1 LEQHNAWLTSELATK
16 SQALARE
23 RQAAAVRETELASKL
38 DAADKS
44 GNDSKTEAS
53 RAKERVKAL
62 EVQLEQAQRKHRDAV
77 DAASA
82 QERQFTEEL
91 NTVRGEP
98 AGSVILRAHERFG
111 WLLTISGVFW
121 IWIVFGMKNVSST
134 ISMSQ
139 VLSM

>member
-1 LEQHNAWLTSELATK
+1 MEQHNAWLTSELATK
-16 SQALARE
+16 SQALAQE
-23 RQAAAVRETELASKL
+23 RQAAAMREAELASKL

-53 RAKERVKAL
+53 WAKERVKAL
-62 EVQLEQAQRKHRDAV
+62 EAQLEQAQRKHRDAV

-98 AGSVILRAHERFG
+98 FG
-111 WLLTISGVFW
+111 
-121 IWIVFGMKNVSST
+121 
-134 ISMSQ
+134 
-139 VLSM
+139 